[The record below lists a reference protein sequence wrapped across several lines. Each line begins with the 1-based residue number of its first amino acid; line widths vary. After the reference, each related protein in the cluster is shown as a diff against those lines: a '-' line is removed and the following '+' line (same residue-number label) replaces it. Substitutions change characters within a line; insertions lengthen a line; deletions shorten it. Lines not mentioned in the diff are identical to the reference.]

1 MTHHN
6 LTHRNL
12 TYRHLI
18 SSGQQGRARPLAI
31 AGVVI
36 VGIVLGALIL
46 MMDKGRHV
54 AAGDDDNAPAATAPA
69 TQPAANPA
77 ANAGNAAK
85 GAAADPKAGSAAAP
99 APHAAHIAMD
109 DAQVKASAIDLQVAG
124 SARIHALAQFPGE
137 VQLNDDR
144 TVHVVPRVAGI
155 AESVLVTTGQ
165 TVKKGQVLAVFSS
178 QLVSELRSVLQ
189 TAERRL
195 EHMQSLYERE
205 KRLWEQKISAEQ
217 DYLQAQ
223 HSVQEAEIDLEN
235 AKQKLA
241 ALGVGRGS
249 GAMNRFELRAAYDG
263 LVVERSLSIGEA
275 VKEDT
280 PIFTIAD
287 MSTVWVEAAIPA
299 KDLPLFKVG
308 DKVTLRAVA
317 FDAQTT
323 GTVAF
328 LGALVGEQTRM
339 AKARLLVPN
348 PKGTWRPG
356 LFVNIEVKA
365 TDVVVPVAV
374 QTDALQTLGTQQVVF
389 VRDGKNFVAHPVTLG
404 RNDGAHVEIVQGLV
418 AGARYAAHNS
428 YIIKSEMSKLASED
442 GY

>member
-1 MTHHN
+1 MTYRN

-18 SSGQQGRARPLAI
+18 SSSQQGRARPLAI
-31 AGVVI
+31 AAVVI

-54 AAGDDDNAPAATAPA
+54 AAGDDDNTPAATAPA
-69 TQPAANPA
+69 AAPVA
-77 ANAGNAAK
+77 SGTK
-85 GAAADPKAGSAAAP
+85 GAAADATTAAAAP
-99 APHAAHIAMD
+99 ATHAAHVAMA
-109 DAQVKASAIDLQVAG
+109 DAQIKASAIDLQVAG
-124 SARIHALAQFPGE
+124 PARIHALAQFPGE

-308 DKVTLRAVA
+308 DKVALRAVA

-365 TDVVVPVAV
+365 TDAEVPVAV

-389 VRDGKNFVAHPVTLG
+389 VREGNNFVAHPVTVG
-404 RNDGAHVEIVQGLV
+404 RNDGAHVEIVHGLV